1 MLFENLCLLA
11 LVVMGLACGFFYRL
25 GIKEGQGEKVSVPT
39 FKRTVKAK
47 IERDRYDTILDNI
60 NAYDGSAKGQKE
72 VKG

>member
-11 LVVMGLACGFFYRL
+11 LVVMGLACALFYRL
-25 GIKEGQGEKVSVPT
+25 GLKEGQGEKVSAPT
-39 FKRTVKAK
+39 FKRPTKAK